1 MDYNPALAVFLARR
15 GSLTDTLDRNGGRS
29 LAFLLGLLL
38 SPAILSLG
46 QAKPSPTAPAAPVS
60 SERAPNKAEAAQART
75 RADLERFRARVEAT
89 LARPGADK
97 GYWGV
102 LVMDART
109 GEVLYA
115 LNAQR
120 YFTPAS
126 NTKLF
131 STALAMAALGPD
143 YRFRTA
149 IETHGT
155 LDRSGRLRGDLVLA
169 GRGDPNLSN
178 RKLPMGKEVER
189 DGPPEKVLAEFA
201 DRVAARSVKQIE
213 GDVVADDSYFA
224 YERFPSGWDID
235 DMLWGYGAAISAV
248 AVNDNTIAIE
258 LRSGEREGARAS
270 FHVEPRNDFYK
281 IRNEVTTGPRGSEQK
296 LEVSREPG
304 SRLIRVGGTMP
315 LNAEPHTLTLAVEEP
330 AEYAAQLLK
339 RLLEARGVRVSG
351 EARARH
357 SSYMGSRKTPG
368 ATVDPPVVLAEHTAV
383 PLIEAVRVVNKTSQN
398 LGAELLLRVAALEK
412 AGASD
417 GEAVLKFA
425 QQFFKG
431 IGIDEGEVVLFD
443 GSGLSRRNLVTPQAV
458 VQLLTYIAQ
467 QPWAEAFRSTLPV
480 AGEDGTLS
488 DRMKDTPA
496 AGRLWAK
503 TGSLGHVNSL
513 SGYATTLGGARL
525 IFSMF
530 GNNHILRGKEATGV
544 LDAISTAMIEE
555 IGAWPEEKNKE

>member
-1 MDYNPALAVFLARR
+1 M
-15 GSLTDTLDRNGGRS
+15 TDTLGRNRGRS
-29 LAFLLGLLL
+29 LAFFLSLLL

-46 QAKPSPTAPAAPVS
+46 QAKPSPTTPPPPVS
-60 SERAPNKAEAAQART
+60 TDRTPNQAEAAQAGI

-89 LARPGADK
+89 LAQPGADK

-102 LVMDART
+102 LVVAAQT

-131 STALAMAALGPD
+131 STALAMAVLGPD
-143 YRFRTA
+143 YRFRTT

-201 DRVAARSVKQIE
+201 DRVAARGVKQIE

-248 AVNDNTIAIE
+248 AVNDNTMAIE

-281 IRNEVTTGPRGSEQK
+281 IQDKVATGPRGSERK

-304 SRLIRVGGTMP
+304 SRVIHVGGTMP
-315 LNAEPHTLTLAVEEP
+315 LNGEPHTLTLAVEEP

-357 SSYMGSRKTPG
+357 SSRTGSSKTPEPT
-368 ATVDPPVVLAEHTAV
+368 ADPPVVLAERTAL
-383 PLIEAVRVVNKTSQN
+383 PLLEDVRVVNKISQN
-398 LGAELLLRVAALEK
+398 LHAELLLRVAAREK
-412 AGASD
+412 AGTSD
-417 GEAVLKFA
+417 TEAALKFA
-425 QQFFKG
+425 QQYFQG

-443 GSGLSRRNLVTPQAV
+443 GSGLSRRNLVTPRAV

-467 QPWAEAFRSTLPV
+467 QPWAQGFRSTLPI

-496 AGRLWAK
+496 AGRVWAK

-513 SGYATTLGGARL
+513 SGYATTLGGAQV

-530 GNNHILRGKEATGV
+530 GNNHTQGGKEATGV
-544 LDAISTAMIEE
+544 LDAITAAMIEE
-555 IGAWPEEKNKE
+555 IGVRPEEKNNP